1 MSRAGATSPGRT
13 GPCRVSVRSAT
24 RVDQVLFATSRG
36 QGRAALRRQGCSPR
50 TGPCGPTTPNKVAW
64 AGRTAPFDHRPSATG
79 RAVCKERVY
88 NEMRSLVGVCPR
100 DRKMHSERTTH
111 RAGYGMQQDQYR
123 DRRGAVYP
131 VSLDAHAPT
140 VPDDLVA
147 MLDLLAET
155 IVQALGFGVAA
166 VHIARPDGSLEVI
179 AVAGDEQ
186 ARKTLL
192 GTVDSADIWDQVL
205 AESEPWGR
213 LRFADHRNEAANPEL
228 LSWVPDF
235 VPIATEDAWHPQDA
249 LFAPLIAEDGS
260 RLGVLSVDLPYG
272 GRRPGSA
279 TCNALGAF
287 AVSTAL
293 AIEHATLRSRAESS
307 ERSLQQLAKQDSLTG
322 VGNRSM
328 LFERLQD
335 AATARAER
343 SAVGPGVP

>member
-1 MSRAGATSPGRT
+1 
-13 GPCRVSVRSAT
+13 
-24 RVDQVLFATSRG
+24 
-36 QGRAALRRQGCSPR
+36 
-50 TGPCGPTTPNKVAW
+50 
-64 AGRTAPFDHRPSATG
+64 
-79 RAVCKERVY
+79 
-88 NEMRSLVGVCPR
+88 
-100 DRKMHSERTTH
+100 
-111 RAGYGMQQDQYR
+111 
-123 DRRGAVYP
+123 
-131 VSLDAHAPT
+131 
-140 VPDDLVA
+140 

-205 AESEPWGR
+205 AVSEPWGR

-228 LSWVPDF
+228 LSRVPDF

-260 RLGVLSVDLPYG
+260 RPGILSVDLPYG
-272 GRRPGSA
+272 GRRPGAA

-335 AATARAER
+335 TATARSQKGALLALAFLDLDGFKVVNDRHTHHVGYLFCRWWPAVYVKPFALTTRSSDGAEMSSLSCLSSSMMR
-343 SAVGPGVP
+343 APAWSRCSES